1 MRKIMGKRKGYSEKA
16 SASSSNAGTKLMSF
30 EIAIYPVDVSK
41 KCNFHPA
48 GHSLYMLRQ

>member
-1 MRKIMGKRKGYSEKA
+1 MGKRKGYVYSEKA

-30 EIAIYPVDVSK
+30 EIAIYPVDVRK

-48 GHSLYMLRQ
+48 GHSIYVKTVHF

>member
-30 EIAIYPVDVSK
+30 EIAIYPVDVRK
-41 KCNFHPA
+41 KNAIFIQQA
-48 GHSLYMLRQ
+48 TVNMLRR